1 MIIVKMNDT
10 TVECSIAA
18 SELHEIG
25 LTPEAVIN
33 GAENTSSFFAK
44 LNKEVG
50 QQLGYDPETEVM
62 MMSKNMMM
70 DGSIRIF
77 AVKMSNE
84 DIQTASDRIKG
95 AAETVLR
102 ILTQEKI
109 DEIKSKNGRD
119 KGIALNEV
127 ITNVSDAINRIYGR
141 DKLYTLPEETPKT
154 PETSYQ
160 PLSEYAEYMV
170 EFDTFDEAK
179 RFSKV
184 VQNLP
189 IVDSSL
195 YKLEEGYYMILGLL
209 SSDESVIYDLRRA
222 GVEYSNMLV
231 VNATEAMYVR
241 EHGDCLVGSDAIIHL
256 TDLSR

>member
-119 KGIALNEV
+119 K
-127 ITNVSDAINRIYGR
+127 
-141 DKLYTLPEETPKT
+141 LYTLPEETPKT

-241 EHGDCLVGSDAIIHL
+241 EHGDRLVGSDAIIHL